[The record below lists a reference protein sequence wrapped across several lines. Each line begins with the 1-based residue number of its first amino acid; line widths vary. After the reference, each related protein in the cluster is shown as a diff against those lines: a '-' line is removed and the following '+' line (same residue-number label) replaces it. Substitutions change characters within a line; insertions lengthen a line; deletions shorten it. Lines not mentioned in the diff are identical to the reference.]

1 MPICCAVFQFSEMVS
16 TKQMLK
22 LPQVKVEL
30 LTPALEEVTSIN
42 MATQA
47 LLVLDWLRKF
57 MVDENV
63 SLEESTEKVGQR
75 RPWAAAGRR
84 LVHAP
89 GKPLYG
95 PLCRVCCTACVRS
108 GV

>member
-1 MPICCAVFQFSEMVS
+1 MVS

-75 RPWAAAGRR
+75 RSCPRPPPPPSR
-84 LVHAP
+84 SHSPRHAVDLAFLLSFLIFSL
-89 GKPLYG
+89 K
-95 PLCRVCCTACVRS
+95 
-108 GV
+108 